1 MVVIIKFLFNI
12 IELVNIR
19 EFRDRFLSGIFLI
32 FLFISLFLLG
42 NPILSIFFS
51 FVFGFVIFEYEKLI
65 SNLQKKIQIYK
76 IFLLQII
83 LLLFTFFEIYKF
95 IILPTFPYNIILF
108 LSISII
114 INLIFSTHK
123 NIKNFNLIVSNLI
136 IFSFF
141 TLISILQ
148 KSNGLFVL
156 LYIVILVSTMDI
168 FAYFG
173 GKLLGKTKIIPKIS
187 KGKTIEG
194 TVIGLFFT
202 IIMSF
207 LIKDLMH
214 FNFTYS
220 LIYGFIISILAFF
233 GDIIES
239 FFKRKIGVKDSGKL
253 IPGHGGLMD
262 RLDGYF
268 LVIPF
273 SYFFII

>member
-12 IELVNIR
+12 IELVSIR
-19 EFRDRFLSGIFLI
+19 EFRDRFLSTIFLI
-32 FLFISLFLLG
+32 FLFICLFLLG
-42 NPILSIFFS
+42 NSILSIFFS
-51 FVFGFVIFEYEKLI
+51 FVFGFVFFEYEKLI

-83 LLLFTFFEIYKF
+83 LLLFTFFEIYKL

-114 INLIFSTHK
+114 INFIFSIHK
-123 NIKNFNLIVSNLI
+123 NIEIINLIVSNLI

-194 TVIGLFFT
+194 TVIGLFST

-214 FNFTYS
+214 FNFTFS

>member
-1 MVVIIKFLFNI
+1 M
-12 IELVNIR
+12 
-19 EFRDRFLSGIFLI
+19 
-32 FLFISLFLLG
+32 
-42 NPILSIFFS
+42 
-51 FVFGFVIFEYEKLI
+51 
-65 SNLQKKIQIYK
+65 
-76 IFLLQII
+76 LQII
-83 LLLFTFFEIYKF
+83 LLIFTFFEIYKLK
-95 IILPTFPYNIILF
+95 ILPTFSFNIILF
-108 LSISII
+108 LSISFI
-114 INLIFSTHK
+114 INLIFSIHK
-123 NIKNFNLIVSNLI
+123 KIEIINLIVSNLI

-148 KSNGLFVL
+148 KSNGLLAL

-173 GKLLGKTKIIPKIS
+173 GKLFGKNKIIPKIS

-194 TVIGLFFT
+194 TLIGLFST
-202 IIMSF
+202 IIISF

-214 FNFTYS
+214 FSFTYS

-239 FFKRKIGVKDSGKL
+239 FFKRNIGVKDSGKL

>member
-12 IELVNIR
+12 IELVSFR
-19 EFRDRFLSGIFLI
+19 EFRHRFLSTIFLI
-32 FLFISLFLLG
+32 FLFICLFLIG
-42 NPILSIFFS
+42 NPVLSIFFS
-51 FVFGFVIFEYEKLI
+51 IVFGFVFFEYEKLI
-65 SNLQKKIQIYK
+65 SNLPKKIQIYK

-83 LLLFTFFEIYKF
+83 LLLFTFFEIYKL
-95 IILPTFPYNIILF
+95 IILQTYYYNIILF

-114 INLIFSTHK
+114 INFIFSIYK
-123 NIKNFNLIVSNLI
+123 NIEIINLIISNLI

-173 GKLLGKTKIIPKIS
+173 GKLFGKTKIIPKIS

-194 TVIGLFFT
+194 TVIGLFST
-202 IIMSF
+202 VIMSF
-207 LIKDLMH
+207 FIKDLMH

-239 FFKRKIGVKDSGKL
+239 FFKRKIGVKDSGML

>member
-1 MVVIIKFLFNI
+1 MVVIIKFFFNI
-12 IELVNIR
+12 VELINIR
-19 EFRDRFLSGIFLI
+19 EFRYRFLSTIALF
-32 FLFISLFLLG
+32 FLFIFLFLLG
-42 NPILSIFFS
+42 NPVLSIFFC
-51 FVFGFVIFEYEKLI
+51 FVFGFIILEYEKLI
-65 SNLQKKIQIYK
+65 FNLQIKFQVLKII
-76 IFLLQII
+76 LLQIT
-83 LLLFTFFEIYKF
+83 LFLFTIFETYKL
-95 IILPTFPYNIILF
+95 IVLPTFSSNIILF

-114 INLIFSTHK
+114 VNLIFSIYK
-123 NIKNFNLIVSNLI
+123 NTFIVNLVISNLI

-141 TLISILQ
+141 TLMSILQ
-148 KSNGLFVL
+148 KPNGLNVF

-168 FAYFG
+168 FAYLG
-173 GKLLGKTKIIPKIS
+173 GKLFGKTKIIPKIS

-194 TVIGLFFT
+194 TVIGLFST

-207 LIKDLMH
+207 LIKDLIH